1 MATTTRGIAY
11 PTSGDSIAPLETHFA
26 SLASTADA
34 AMDDLV
40 TEIGL
45 SPVAGLESFTGPAAT
60 GGTVDVP
67 VTFLTPFTTAP
78 TVVLSVE
85 GSASMSPYVAYV
97 YGTPS
102 ISGFTARVYRLA
114 GSTAETNLFIHWMA
128 K

>member
-1 MATTTRGIAY
+1 MAQTTRNIVY
-11 PTSGDSIAPLETHFA
+11 PTSGDNIAPLETHFA
-26 SLASTADA
+26 SLATSVDTAL
-34 AMDDLV
+34 DDV
-40 TEIGL
+40 VVEIGL

-67 VTFLTPFTTAP
+67 VVFPESFAAQP
-78 TVVLSVE
+78 NVVVSVE
-85 GSASMSPYVAYV
+85 GSATMSPYVAYI

-114 GSTAETNLFIHWMA
+114 GSTAETNLFLHWMA